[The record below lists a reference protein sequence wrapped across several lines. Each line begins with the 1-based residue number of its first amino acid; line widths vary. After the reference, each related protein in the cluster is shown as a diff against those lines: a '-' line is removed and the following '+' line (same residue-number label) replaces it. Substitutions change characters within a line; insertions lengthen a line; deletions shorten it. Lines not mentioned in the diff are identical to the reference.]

1 MVRGKLYN
9 VKINAAVSVKSG
21 KRKNTFRMRAT
32 VPVYERLA
40 GLLDEMIQSRSLRA
54 GDRMPSV
61 REFSSQQRVSVP
73 TALRAYVALETR
85 GLIEAKPKSGF
96 YVRARYADLVPQ
108 PTKSPAAPKP
118 TVIGSDDPVA
128 SLLADNVKLVPF
140 GAAIPGAELLPGIKL
155 TRTMASIGRKL
166 GARSID
172 YDPVP
177 GSEELRRELA

>member
-9 VKINAAVSVKSG
+9 VKISAAVSVKRR
-21 KRKNTFRMRAT
+21 KRKNTFRMRQT

-40 GLLDEMIQSRSLRA
+40 GLLDEMIQSCSLRA

-61 REFSSQQRVSVP
+61 RQFSLQQRVSVP

-128 SLLADNVKLVPF
+128 SLLADNLNSKLVPF
-140 GAAIPGAELLPGIKL
+140 GAALPGAELLPGIKL

-166 GARSID
+166 G
-172 YDPVP
+172 
-177 GSEELRRELA
+177 